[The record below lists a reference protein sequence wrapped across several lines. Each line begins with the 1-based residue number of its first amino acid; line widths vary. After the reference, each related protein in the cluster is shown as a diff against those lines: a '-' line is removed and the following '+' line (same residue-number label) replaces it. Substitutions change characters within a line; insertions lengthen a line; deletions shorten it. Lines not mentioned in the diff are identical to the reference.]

1 MSSGNDGSCCGHV
14 HLGVARKERA
24 IQIKEEGRETM
35 QMGIKEMRHLKIY
48 RGNSSA
54 LICTHF
60 EHMHSFHGF
69 DLALSTEADSELL
82 GT

>member
-1 MSSGNDGSCCGHV
+1 
-14 HLGVARKERA
+14 
-24 IQIKEEGRETM
+24 M

-60 EHMHSFHGF
+60 EHMHSFYAF
-69 DLALSTEADSELL
+69 DLALPMEAESELL